1 MRLINAGGQVIIPVE
16 EEEELFLKKQS
27 YCFFLKKKYLTT
39 HLNRIYLSTARI
51 PFMRDKNGRENFLP
65 DYILV
70 RDAAQCTV
78 MDCL

>member
-1 MRLINAGGQVIIPVE
+1 MKVLSPWENKDVPMKE
-16 EEEELFLKKQS
+16 YF
-27 YCFFLKKKYLTT
+27 YKKKYLTT